1 MDRLVLSTLRESLQD
16 ANIAGGGSDM
26 NMRSKNSNYNNNS
39 NQNNKNNNNKNN
51 NNDNNGDN
59 GDNVYNFYP
68 SSSSQQQNKIIDQ
81 ISISTKIHQIHSQ
94 IVKEGDTLNYYE
106 LEDELRSTILNLS
119 LLDVNMKRIKDGKK
133 LYVFLRCFKM
143 CLCVSVCEC
152 GMML

>member
-16 ANIAGGGSDM
+16 ANSAGGSSDM

-39 NQNNKNNNNKNN
+39 NQNYKNNNNNN
-51 NNDNNGDN
+51 NNNNNGDN
-59 GDNVYNFYP
+59 MYNSYP

-119 LLDVNMKRIKDGKK
+119 LLDVNMKRIKDGK
-133 LYVFLRCFKM
+133 
-143 CLCVSVCEC
+143 
-152 GMML
+152 

>member
-16 ANIAGGGSDM
+16 ANSAGGSSDM

-39 NQNNKNNNNKNN
+39 NQNNKNSSNN
-51 NNDNNGDN
+51 NNNNNNNNNGDN
-59 GDNVYNFYP
+59 MYNSYP

-94 IVKEGDTLNYYE
+94 IVKEGDSLNYYE

-143 CLCVSVCEC
+143 CLCVFVCAC

>member
-16 ANIAGGGSDM
+16 ANSAGGGIDM

-39 NQNNKNNNNKNN
+39 NQNYKNNNNNN
-51 NNDNNGDN
+51 NNNGDN
-59 GDNVYNFYP
+59 MYNSYP

-133 LYVFLRCFKM
+133 L
-143 CLCVSVCEC
+143 
-152 GMML
+152 